1 MFPFEGAAWTLIT
14 VALTAT
20 IDATGERVWRSIV
33 DPSERPFW
41 DDRILGEIKRPLV
54 GPLVDRP
61 TRRSP
66 GPWNRPQARLAK
78 PSSDI
83 PREIPSKTP
92 SNAGPIRCTRWRFRF
107 SGIPLVLVDETHR
120 IEGHE
125 RLFGRI
131 SIGSMHFDQ
140 TITVVE
146 ERDESGP
153 RTRLGMKLVA
163 SNSIAVIGELVPRL
177 EVQRFVIEYVDTTLR
192 LIRKHCE
199 AEARSA
205 LPQAARR

>member
-1 MFPFEGAAWTLIT
+1 M
-14 VALTAT
+14 
-20 IDATGERVWRSIV
+20 
-33 DPSERPFW
+33 
-41 DDRILGEIKRPLV
+41 
-54 GPLVDRP
+54 
-61 TRRSP
+61 
-66 GPWNRPQARLAK
+66 
-78 PSSDI
+78 
-83 PREIPSKTP
+83 
-92 SNAGPIRCTRWRFRF
+92 
-107 SGIPLVLVDETHR
+107 
-120 IEGHE
+120 EGHE

-199 AEARSA
+199 ADARSA
-205 LPQAARR
+205 LALAALR

>member
-1 MFPFEGAAWTLIT
+1 MIT

-41 DDRILGEIKRPLV
+41 DDRILGEIKVPLT
-54 GPLVDRP
+54 DRP
-61 TRRSP
+61 TRRAP
-66 GPWNRPQARLAK
+66 HRRTRRAN
-78 PSSDI
+78 
-83 PREIPSKTP
+83 TP
-92 SNAGPIRCTRWRFRF
+92 NSTAPIRCTRWRFRF

-120 IEGHE
+120 MEGHE

-131 SIGSMHFDQ
+131 SIGSMHFEQ
-140 TITVVE
+140 TITIVE

-163 SNSIAVIGELVPRL
+163 SNTIAVIGELVPRL

-199 AEARSA
+199 ADARSA
-205 LPQAARR
+205 LAAQTPLAARG

>member
-1 MFPFEGAAWTLIT
+1 LIT

-54 GPLVDRP
+54 DRP
-61 TRRSP
+61 ARRRTGRSHP
-66 GPWNRPQARLAK
+66 PDDTSGH
-78 PSSDI
+78 
-83 PREIPSKTP
+83 TP
-92 SNAGPIRCTRWRFRF
+92 ERTEPLRCTRWRFRF
-107 SGIPLVLVDETHR
+107 AGIPLVLIDEVHR
-120 IEGHE
+120 VEGHE

-146 ERDESGP
+146 EWDESGP
-153 RTRLGMKLVA
+153 RARFGMKLVA

-177 EVQRFVIEYVDTTLR
+177 EVQRLVMEYVDTTLR
-192 LIRKHCE
+192 LVRKHCE
-199 AEARSA
+199 ADARSA
-205 LPQAARR
+205 LALAARR

>member
-1 MFPFEGAAWTLIT
+1 M
-14 VALTAT
+14 ALTAT

-41 DDRILGEIKRPLV
+41 DDRILGEIKRPL
-54 GPLVDRP
+54 GSPIGDRP

-66 GPWNRPQARLAK
+66 
-78 PSSDI
+78 D
-83 PREIPSKTP
+83 
-92 SNAGPIRCTRWRFRF
+92 PIRCTRWRFRF

-120 IEGHE
+120 MEGHE

-140 TITVVE
+140 TITVAE

-199 AEARSA
+199 ADARSA
-205 LPQAARR
+205 LAQSARR

>member
-1 MFPFEGAAWTLIT
+1 MIT

-41 DDRILGEIKRPLV
+41 DDRILGEIKRPLTDK
-54 GPLVDRP
+54 L
-61 TRRSP
+61 TRRTDHF
-66 GPWNRPQARLAK
+66 RRQTRTRLAK
-78 PSSDI
+78 LPNNTQNNPPHSAD
-83 PREIPSKTP
+83 
-92 SNAGPIRCTRWRFRF
+92 PIRCTRWRFRV

-120 IEGHE
+120 MEGRE

-131 SIGSMHFDQ
+131 SIGSMRFDQ
-140 TITVVE
+140 TITIAE

-199 AEARSA
+199 DDARSA
-205 LPQAARR
+205 LAQAARR